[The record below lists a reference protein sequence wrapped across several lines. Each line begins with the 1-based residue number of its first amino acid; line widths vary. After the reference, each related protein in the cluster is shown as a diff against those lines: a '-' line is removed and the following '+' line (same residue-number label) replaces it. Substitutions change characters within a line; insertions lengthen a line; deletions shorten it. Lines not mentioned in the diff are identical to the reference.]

1 MGYTVASSCDDEEG
15 LCEEGMHI
23 GGLYCCGGGGYT
35 GQYFNGTIDEIRVW
49 TRPLLRTELA
59 QRMYV
64 PLAPAE
70 HEALLLYFPLDD
82 AGMEMGANAVESRA
96 LQWCAPRPARRLG
109 PLAIVDAS
117 RLA

>member
-1 MGYTVASSCDDEEG
+1 MTAAQTIDSSPPPTNWRSPCHCPP
-15 LCEEGMHI
+15 LPKT
-23 GGLYCCGGGGYT
+23 LT
-35 GQYFNGTIDEIRVW
+35 GFFHGTIDEIRVW